1 MTPPWGK
8 KRKEPTS
15 TWKPAIVKDQV
26 APRACHVTDDNA
38 KTYRRNRT
46 HLMKCDQPLIIPSDN
61 STLTTPPTDKK
72 DVKTNQEK
80 RSVGTTRHGRRINP
94 NPRYI

>member
-1 MTPPWGK
+1 
-8 KRKEPTS
+8 
-15 TWKPAIVKDQV
+15 
-26 APRACHVTDDNA
+26 
-38 KTYRRNRT
+38 
-46 HLMKCDQPLIIPSDN
+46 MKCDQPLIIPSDN